1 MSISPR
7 DLWPEDIAVNE
18 VLAPVAILKHQAAL
32 LGERTKN
39 LVEGSVTQ
47 RKRQFSDDIGFTYDF
62 YLVAPA
68 LDFYRYRL
76 FSISHSVD
84 FYPLSIQDSGVFELD
99 GRESKLEVNDE
110 EGFIHVLAKIFSSEK
125 TKGIISS
132 LLAQSRVA

>member
-18 VLAPVAILKHQAAL
+18 VVAPVAILRDQASL

-39 LVEGSVTQ
+39 LVEGRVTQ
-47 RKRQFSDDIGFTYDF
+47 RESHYSEPDFVYDF
-62 YLVAPA
+62 YVVAPA
-68 LDFYRYRL
+68 LNNYRYRL

-84 FYPLSIQDSGVFELD
+84 FYPLGIQEGVFDLAGRDSEL
-99 GRESKLEVNDE
+99 KVNDE
-110 EGFIHVLAKIFSSEK
+110 EEFLQTLAKIFSSER

-132 LLAQSRVA
+132 LIAQSRA

>member
-7 DLWPEDIAVNE
+7 DLWPDDIAVNE
-18 VLAPVAILKHQAAL
+18 VVAPVAILKHQASL

-39 LVEGSVTQ
+39 LVEGIVTQ
-47 RKRQFSDDIGFTYDF
+47 RKREYGETGFIYDF

-76 FSISHSVD
+76 FSISHTVD
-84 FYPLSIQDSGVFELD
+84 FYPLSIQDIGGPDLD
-99 GRESKLEVNDE
+99 GHASKLKVNDE
-110 EGFIHVLAKIFSSEK
+110 EEFLQALAKVFSSEK

-132 LLAQSRVA
+132 LIAQSSA